1 MQRGYDNIIHD
12 IALQNLP
19 VTICVDRAGLNAA
32 DGATHHGLF
41 DAAFLSGVPNMT
53 VYTPVTERA
62 LKKALAEKKA
72 EQKAADAEYDN
83 AVKENILKFK
93 RYRNRVDLLNA
104 LLEDNKAYTIDEV
117 DALIDEFMK
126 GKVK

>member
-1 MQRGYDNIIHD
+1 MGKNKDSNVIE
-12 IALQNLP
+12 
-19 VTICVDRAGLNAA
+19 TITYN
-32 DGATHHGLF
+32 
-41 DAAFLSGVPNMT
+41 
-53 VYTPVTERA
+53 
-62 LKKALAEKKA
+62 
-72 EQKAADAEYDN
+72 
-83 AVKENILKFK
+83 KENILNFK